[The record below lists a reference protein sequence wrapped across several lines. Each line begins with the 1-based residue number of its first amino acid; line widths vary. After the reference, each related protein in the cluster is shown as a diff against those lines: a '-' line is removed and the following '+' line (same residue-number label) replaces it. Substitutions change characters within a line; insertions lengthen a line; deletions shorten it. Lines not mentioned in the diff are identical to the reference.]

1 MQSKRKKM
9 SNTAKDNLLI
19 ASVVAALVGIPAT
32 IMIALESEYKYLEG
46 DHVNLLIGER
56 SGVIN
61 DVLYT
66 NLWHVPKYSVRFTDE
81 TGKPH
86 EIEFYESEIKGLVKK
101 VN

>member
-9 SNTAKDNLLI
+9 SNTAKDSLLMAI
-19 ASVVAALVGIPAT
+19 VISAIVGIPAT
-32 IMIALESEYKYLEG
+32 IMLALEGEYKYLEG
-46 DHVNLLIGER
+46 DHVNMLIGER
-56 SGVIN
+56 SGVIE

-86 EIEFYESEIKGLVKK
+86 EITFYESEIKGLVKK